1 MKNIL
6 TEYIATFIVV
16 LICTGAV
23 TIGSVFPNTIDLL
36 GASLIT
42 GVIVTIMILIF
53 GKISGAHLNPA
64 VTMGF
69 YLKRT
74 ITLNNSILYILA
86 QCLAA
91 ITASFILVSIFP
103 ESSSLGETLPSVSV
117 TSAFTL
123 EFIATFF
130 LMSSI
135 LYSLTNKT
143 LARLLPYTVGMI
155 IFLEIYFL
163 GPYCGASM
171 NPARSLGP
179 ALISGRT
186 EFLWIFLTAPF
197 LGAITASILFLNKKL
212 PYGEN

>member
-1 MKNIL
+1 M
-6 TEYIATFIVV
+6 
-16 LICTGAV
+16 
-23 TIGSVFPNTIDLL
+23 
-36 GASLIT
+36 
-42 GVIVTIMILIF
+42 
-53 GKISGAHLNPA
+53 
-64 VTMGF
+64 
-69 YLKRT
+69 
-74 ITLNNSILYILA
+74 
-86 QCLAA
+86 
-91 ITASFILVSIFP
+91 
-103 ESSSLGETLPSVSV
+103 
-117 TSAFTL
+117 L

-130 LMSSI
+130 LMISI

-179 ALISGRT
+179 AIISGRT

-197 LGAITASILFLNKKL
+197 LGAIAASVLFLNKKL